1 MITLTDINKILEVL
15 LDKETPKIAMRAFR
29 PALPSIL
36 ARERASEE
44 MLKALAGTAETTFSS
59 EESEDEV

>member
-29 PALPSIL
+29 QALPSIL

-59 EESEDEV
+59 EEIEDEV